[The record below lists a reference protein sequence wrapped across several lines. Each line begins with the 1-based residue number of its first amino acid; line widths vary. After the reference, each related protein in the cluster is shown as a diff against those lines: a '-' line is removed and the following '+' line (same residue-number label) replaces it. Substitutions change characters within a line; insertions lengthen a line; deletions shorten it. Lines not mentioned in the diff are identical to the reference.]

1 MTWGTW
7 AIGTVVALCLAVLL
21 AAAYYMYMRR
31 NSAGSWPARLVAA
44 LSGVSGDEEK
54 EGEGDR
60 GGGRAEEEGGRRTPT
75 PARMARTAASEQD
88 GTLAVVMQLRD
99 VLLHAQEQGDRRDQR
114 DARAQERLAEALQ
127 RLREDTAQSSSA
139 LASASS
145 AAADA
150 AAAAV
155 ASAVEQARAQAQA
168 HAQAQAQAQAQVQ
181 ADADGEAV
189 QGVRALHV
197 PESPDGVSCRPGTRQ
212 AVPPGFRLFE
222 QPYLVRV
229 TAANYDAETGVLSVP
244 INRRNCH
251 MLELVQ
257 ATMPRLMYTVNAF
270 CDTLTV
276 YAGADAEDDGDKT
289 AYGEYVVT
297 LAAGD
302 YTYTTLADH
311 LQVRINASTETAS
324 GVAFDAAVRSMTVS
338 FDINTQKYTFSLA
351 TDAGALQR
359 FYLKFPQ
366 PDLAYMLG
374 FGFRDLFPHYTTVE
388 DDSAVTHVVVDAD
401 RDPSEAVAVPAV
413 STSHPSIRVAGAR
426 TVIAKVVLSAVTAI
440 ASSGRADL
448 FGGRYVALTC
458 DDLRQRYSNDSTVAW
473 ISQAS
478 DINVVDLTQGS
489 ATFRRFP
496 QPMPLDVLAM
506 KLWIHLPTGK
516 VAAADTSLLSFQLRF
531 LTVFDNVTLRYDG
544 YVPDKYD

>member
-1 MTWGTW
+1 MTLGTW
-7 AIGTVVALCLAVLL
+7 AIGTALALCLALLL
-21 AAAYYMYMRR
+21 AAAYYTYTRR

-44 LSGVSGDEEK
+44 LGGGSGGVDEEGRRAK
-54 EGEGDR
+54 EEGE
-60 GGGRAEEEGGRRTPT
+60 RRTAT
-75 PARMARTAASEQD
+75 VTRTAEAAAREQD
-88 GTLAVVMQLRD
+88 GTMAVVLQLRD

-114 DARAQERLAEALQ
+114 DAHAQERMAEALQ
-127 RLREDTAQSSSA
+127 RLREDTARSSSA

-145 AAADA
+145 AAAE

-155 ASAVEQARAQAQA
+155 ASAVEQARAQGQA
-168 HAQAQAQAQAQVQ
+168 HAQAQA
-181 ADADGEAV
+181 DSDGHVVRGA
-189 QGVRALHV
+189 RALHV
-197 PESPDGVSCRPGTRQ
+197 PDGQDGVSCRPGTRQ

-229 TAANYDAETGVLSVP
+229 TAANYDVETGVLSVP

-276 YAGADAEDDGDKT
+276 YAGADADDDGDKT

-302 YTYTTLADH
+302 YTYTTLADE
-311 LQVRINASTETAS
+311 LQSRIDASTETTS
-324 GVAFDAAVRSMTVS
+324 GAAFGLTVRSMTVS

-351 TDAGALQR
+351 TSTGALQR
-359 FYLKFPQ
+359 FYLKFPK

-388 DDSAVTHVVVDAD
+388 DDSAVTHVVVDGE

-413 STSHPSIRVAGAR
+413 SISHPSIRLADAR
-426 TVIAKVVLSAVTAI
+426 TTIAKVVLGAVTAV

-448 FGGRYVALTC
+448 FGGRYVSLTC

-478 DINVVDLTQGS
+478 DVNVVDLIEGS